1 MNKVFLR
8 TGFLFAATAVILGA
22 FGAHYL
28 KPKLTPD
35 SLAVFETGV
44 KYQMYHAF
52 AIIICGILWK
62 EFISKNVR
70 WAYNLFVAGII
81 LFSISLYILTF
92 FKANELSQFYW
103 VGAITPLGGLCF
115 VGGWLLLTKQTISK

>member
-28 KPKLTPD
+28 KPILTPD
-35 SLAVFETGV
+35 SIAVFETGV

-92 FKANELSQFYW
+92 FKANDLSQFYW
-103 VGAITPLGGLCF
+103 VGAITPIGGLCF
-115 VGGWLLLTKQTISK
+115 VCGWLFLVKQTISK

>member
-28 KPKLTPD
+28 KPILTPD
-35 SLAVFETGV
+35 SIAVFETGV

-62 EFISKNVR
+62 EFITKNVR

-92 FKANELSQFYW
+92 FKANDLSQFYW
-103 VGAITPLGGLCF
+103 VGAITPIGGLCF
-115 VGGWLLLTKQTISK
+115 VGGWLFLVKQTISK